1 MNIKASLEVIFQKKR
16 CDYHDKSRR
25 KELLKKQELLLQTLG
40 LEILRQV
47 HEAEQVQ
54 LLLDQVNFELLC
66 CHVIM
71 FNLTEDPEGDHLH
84 FRHSSLCRGPFK
96 SNNNR

>member
-66 CHVIM
+66 KCYHVIM
-71 FNLTEDPEGDHLH
+71 
-84 FRHSSLCRGPFK
+84 SSGLK
-96 SNNNR
+96 SGGG